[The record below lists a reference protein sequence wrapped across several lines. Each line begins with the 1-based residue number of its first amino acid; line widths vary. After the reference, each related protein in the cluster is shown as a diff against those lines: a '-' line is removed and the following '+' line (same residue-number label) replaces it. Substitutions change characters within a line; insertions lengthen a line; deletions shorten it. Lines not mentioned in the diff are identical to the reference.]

1 MFWKIFFSN
10 KFGFILETSLF
21 SYWWTAKSLDNAPY
35 TSLKRDKNSNQATKQ
50 KRNLWN
56 SKPTRGTIQ
65 SDTKFSKCHKRN
77 NTKWYKIFKVP
88 QKEQYKVIQTFK
100 CYICKK
106 KNNQQKKQYKAIQKF
121 SSATKGTIQI
131 AANFQVLF
139 LKKK

>member
-65 SDTKFSKCHKRN
+65 SDTKFSSATKGTIQSDTNFQVLYLQKNKIIITNIRNNTKWYKKIFKCHKRN
-77 NTKWYKIFKVP
+77 NTQCW
-88 QKEQYKVIQTFK
+88 
-100 CYICKK
+100 
-106 KNNQQKKQYKAIQKF
+106 KF
-121 SSATKGTIQI
+121 SSAIFT
-131 AANFQVLF
+131 
-139 LKKK
+139 KKKIK